1 MTTVTPETPT
11 TRGTKALERLGL
23 TAAEVNA
30 YFAVVGKGVC
40 LVSEIGH
47 YAGVPEESAQPI
59 VEKLLRVGLLKEI
72 PGRTIR
78 YQAIPPYS
86 ALLSQLEDFRDF
98 ITELRQR
105 VPQDLANE
113 FKKFEDG
120 FAEVSGLG
128 DFKKFVLSV
137 TDEIP
142 QQMLARFQQ
151 FATKFQSFKQL
162 DEFQKFIA
170 DMKNSVPAEM
180 SQKFAHFEDQFS
192 RLKEMEN
199 FKNFVSNIRQKAVT
213 ELTARFEHI
222 ETGFTELKE
231 FNELKTRF
239 AEIRQEVPAQL
250 SGSFSKFQTD
260 FKKVAG
266 LEGFKEFVGVVKEN
280 LPKKIE
286 SQFNQIETS
295 FSQLKQL
302 QDFAGFVRGVTTS
315 VPQQMVGKFQEFET
329 RFRSV
334 TGLEEFKSFLVNL
347 KQNIPQELAAQYA
360 RFETAI
366 KGVKTALLTTSQAQ
380 FSNWMKIFGDI
391 FQEFIEAFVSDV
403 VSTQLESLKTMFE
416 REVLDAVMKILTKV
430 AQKTE
435 TMSAE
440 VLKSF
445 GQIRQW
451 LVTEIITGLKSS
463 LEAVNQKVEGA
474 SKGVTAGFMEL
485 KRWITTEVTRD
496 LERSLAE
503 VDDGATRA
511 AKEVIQSIDRLQ
523 GWFDQTVI
531 TALKT
536 ILGGLEVKLTKAA
549 DEASKSLANVK
560 SWFVKDAIAGIQT
573 TLDATEKNVQVVTQ
587 EVVAS
592 LNKLKNWFAGE
603 AVNQLGKALGE
614 VQARVAGASEEVIT
628 GFGQMQTWVS
638 KDVVTTIKT
647 TLQNVTAK
655 VNTAATAIAE
665 EVTKLREMFSERVVG
680 NTYKMLSGIE
690 ERLWESE
697 DTMRAFWDKALSE
710 VKSRFQEVWFVEGA
724 EQMIGEIAQIVPRS
738 KSKVLIVAP
747 RLEDVDIVP
756 LRLLPERINVR
767 IVAFIDPKS
776 ESAMKILEE
785 FINKPNFRFRH
796 YTREIFWGIYRDAE
810 EIILG
815 LISGIEV
822 YGVGSIVDE
831 HVRTFNE
838 PLEHAWMDG
847 RDIKSIEEVR
857 AIQVKERPLPPRV
870 STLPPT
876 VVVATPSNAI
886 PATPTHINIPKPTVS
901 PSQVLAMGKTT
912 AKESPKVA
920 PKVVPKELV
929 RPATPVNPHI
939 ATPQYSPAP
948 VQNITPISSGGTI
961 SAALQAS
968 KQAGLQAVVKKFE
981 EMKTYLN
988 SAFKGDYGKQLDQ
1001 LKEMIAMKLG
1011 FSRVVF
1017 DISKVARE
1025 LIPKARAE
1033 FSAAEKQEMVQKLNE
1048 WKDHLSK

>member
-1 MTTVTPETPT
+1 MAEKGTETPT
-11 TRGTKALERLGL
+11 TRGTRALERLGL
-23 TAAEVNA
+23 TQAEVNA

-40 LVSEIGH
+40 LVSEIGR

-86 ALLSQLEDFRDF
+86 ALLSQLEDFRNF
-98 ITELRQR
+98 ITELRQK

-120 FAEVSGLG
+120 FAQVSGLS

-142 QQMLARFQQ
+142 QQMMARFQM
-151 FATKFQSFKQL
+151 FANKFQSFKQL

-170 DMKNSVPAEM
+170 TIKNTVPAEM
-180 SQKFAHFEDQFS
+180 TQKFASFEDQFS

-213 ELTARFEHI
+213 ELTARFQHI

-231 FNELKTRF
+231 FNELKTKF
-239 AEIRQEVPAQL
+239 AEIRQGVPAQL
-250 SGSFSKFQTD
+250 AGSFSKFQTD

-266 LEGFKEFVGVVKEN
+266 LEGFKDFVGVVKEN

-286 SQFNQIETS
+286 AQFSQIETS

-315 VPQQMVGKFQEFET
+315 VPQQMVGKFQEFENK
-329 RFRSV
+329 FRSV
-334 TGLEEFKSFLVNL
+334 TGLEEFKVFLVQL
-347 KQNIPQELAAQYA
+347 KQNIPQELAAQFG
-360 RFETAI
+360 RFESAI
-366 KGVKTALLTTSQAQ
+366 KGVKTALLTTSQDQ
-380 FSNWMKIFGDI
+380 FSNWMRIFGDI

-403 VSTQLESLKTMFE
+403 VSTQLEGLKSMFE

-435 TMSAE
+435 TMSEE

-451 LVTEIITGLKSS
+451 LVTEIITGLKAS

-474 SKGVTAGFMEL
+474 SKGVTAGFLEL
-485 KRWITTEVTRD
+485 KRWITTEVTGD
-496 LERSLAE
+496 LERSLTE

-511 AKEVIQSIDRLQ
+511 AQEVVQSIDKLQ

-531 TALKT
+531 NSLKT

-549 DEASKSLANVK
+549 DEATKSLANVK
-560 SWFVKDAIAGIQT
+560 TWFVKDAIQGIQT

-587 EVVAS
+587 EVVLS

-614 VQARVAGASEEVIT
+614 VQTRVAGASQEVIA
-628 GFGQMQTWVS
+628 GFAQMQTWVS
-638 KDVVTTIKT
+638 KDVVTTIKG
-647 TLQNVTAK
+647 TLENVTAK

-665 EVTKLREMFSERVVG
+665 EVTKLRELFSERVVA

-690 ERLWESE
+690 ERLWDSE

-724 EQMIGEIAQIVPRS
+724 EQMVGEIAQIVPRT

-747 RLEDVDIVP
+747 RLEDIDIVP
-756 LRLLPERINVR
+756 LRLLPERMNVR
-767 IVAFIDPKS
+767 IVALIDPKS
-776 ESAMKILEE
+776 QAAMKILEE
-785 FINKPNFRFRH
+785 FVVKPNIRFRH
-796 YTREIFWGIYRDAE
+796 YTREIFWGIQRDFE

-815 LISGIEV
+815 LLSGEEV

-831 HVRTFNE
+831 HVKTFTE
-838 PLEHAWMDG
+838 PLEKAWMEG
-847 RDIKSIEEVR
+847 RDIKSVEE
-857 AIQVKERPLPPRV
+857 AITIQVKEGPRPTRARAAPAAAAPGAPVALPAPQAPV
-870 STLPPT
+870 SL
-876 VVVATPSNAI
+876 
-886 PATPTHINIPKPTVS
+886 PKPTVS
-901 PSQVLAMGKTT
+901 PSQIAATGKTS
-912 AKESPKVA
+912 AKETPKAIKSKA
-920 PKVVPKELV
+920 PIIPVVPASE
-929 RPATPVNPHI
+929 PYEPPVKI
-939 ATPQYSPAP
+939 S
-948 VQNITPISSGGTI
+948 TPISTGGTI

-968 KQAGLQAVVKKFE
+968 KQAGLAEVTKKIE
-981 EMKTYLN
+981 EMKVAIN
-988 SAFKGDYGKQLDQ
+988 SALKGDFGKKLDQ
-1001 LKEMIAMKLG
+1001 LKEMIAMKMG

-1017 DISKVARE
+1017 DISKIARE
-1025 LIPKARAE
+1025 LMPNVKGQ
-1033 FSAAEKQEMVQKLNE
+1033 FTAAEKQDMVQKLTE
-1048 WKDHLSK
+1048 WKDHLAK